1 MKKFQFKT
9 QESIIKGIE
18 EKPIKKGF
26 NWDRVIYFAV
36 LLIVLVSFGSYFIS
50 QNIRVTAE
58 SEVLMDKFNVTFTN
72 DVIVTEFFVEE
83 SDSVSRGDSLFT
95 YLLSREY
102 DGAGGRFGGASGS
115 AAGGYSGD
123 TENWLI
129 REKLKAE
136 RDAQKARLE
145 IRSLKKDIEEAEG
158 SIEKIRKQV
167 FLDVY
172 PPSKLTEVQRDIR
185 NNKSKLAE
193 KEDEL
198 AYHLKYIRDTQQR
211 LDVLRAQKP
220 EFESFES
227 GNVGTATGFS
237 DGRGRVRP
245 DQYTYLSPKNGM
257 VSQIYARSDE
267 VRYKST
273 LVMDIV
279 EFQGLHILSY
289 FRQKDLKYI
298 SPGDKVD
305 IKFPD
310 GSNSVGII
318 DKTYIKTASMPDRL
332 YRKGSKVEQRVRAVV
347 VPINVEEASKWFN
360 YYKINVMVSKPKY
373 F

>member
-83 SDSVSRGDSLFT
+83 SDSVNRGDSLFT

-102 DGAGGRFGGASGS
+102 DGDGFGGMSSGASS
-115 AAGGYSGD
+115 GYSGD

-136 RDAQKARLE
+136 RDAQKCRIEIKSLTNDIVDAEASLE
-145 IRSLKKDIEEAEG
+145 Q
-158 SIEKIRKQV
+158 IRKQV

-172 PPSKLTEVQRDIR
+172 PPSKLTEVQKQIK
-185 NNKSKLAE
+185 NNKNTLAE
-193 KEDEL
+193 KKDEL
-198 AYHLKYIRDTQQR
+198 AYHQKYIRDTQQR

-220 EFESFES
+220 VLDNFES
-227 GNVGTATGFS
+227 GNAGSATGFS
-237 DGRGRVRP
+237 DGRGRNRP
-245 DQYTYLSPKNGM
+245 DEYAYLSPKSGM

-273 LVMDIV
+273 LVMDLI

-289 FRQKDLKYI
+289 FRQKDLKFVN
-298 SPGDKVD
+298 SGDKVD
-305 IKFPD
+305 ITFPD
-310 GSNSVGII
+310 GSKSVGII

-332 YRKGSKVEQRVRAVV
+332 YRKGSKVEQRVRAVI
-347 VPINVEEASKWFN
+347 VPINVEEASKWYG
-360 YYKINVMVSKPKY
+360 YYKINVLVSKPKY